1 VLHTR
6 YMTRRQY
13 NLAIERKEVDD
24 DYHNHFLSHFGFYD
38 EQPSDYGFNKYY
50 STPYD
55 IQGGSK
61 D

>member
-1 VLHTR
+1 
-6 YMTRRQY
+6 MTRRQY
-13 NLAIERKEVDD
+13 SLAIERKEVDD

-55 IQGGSK
+55 IQAGSK
-61 D
+61 T